1 MNRQL
6 SEVIKH
12 WDHISPV
19 VAEPKTKKQYELLLK
34 QWEQLVELVGDDE
47 NHKLVGLLDV
57 ISHFLEQY
65 KQKHQTKEPKATGL
79 EVLKLLMESHQLR
92 QQELP
97 ELGSQ
102 GVVSEIL
109 NGKRQLNVRQ
119 IKGLAIRFKISPL
132 SFFDYC

>member
-12 WDHISPV
+12 WQYISPIV
-19 VAEPKTKKQYELLLK
+19 SEPKNKKQYDLLFR
-34 QWEQLVELVGDDE
+34 QWEQLVELIGDDE

-57 ISHFLEQY
+57 VSHFLEQY
-65 KQKHQTKEPKATGL
+65 NQKYQPTTVISTGL
-79 EVLKLLMESHQLR
+79 EVLKLLMEVNHLR
-92 QQELP
+92 QQDLP

-109 NGKRQLNVRQ
+109 SGKRQLNIRQ
-119 IKGLAIRFKISPL
+119 IKELARKFKVVPGTFL
-132 SFFDYC
+132 

>member
-12 WDHISPV
+12 WNYISPV
-19 VAEPKTKKQYELLLK
+19 VGEPKTKKQYELLLK
-34 QWEQLVELVGDDE
+34 QWEQLVELIGDDE

-65 KQKHQTKEPKATGL
+65 NQKHQLTPSKATGL
-79 EVLKLLMESHQLR
+79 EVLKLLMEANQLR
-92 QQELP
+92 QQDLP

-109 NGKRQLNVRQ
+109 SGKRQLNIGKSR
-119 IKGLAIRFKISPL
+119 S
-132 SFFDYC
+132 

>member
-12 WDHISPV
+12 WQYISPIV
-19 VAEPKTKKQYELLLK
+19 SEPKNKKQYDLLFR
-34 QWEQLVELVGDDE
+34 QWEQLVELIGDDE

-57 ISHFLEQY
+57 VSHFLEQY
-65 KQKHQTKEPKATGL
+65 NQKYQPTAVISTGL
-79 EVLKLLMESHQLR
+79 EVLKLLMEVNHLR
-92 QQELP
+92 QQDLP

-109 NGKRQLNVRQ
+109 SGKRQLNIRQ
-119 IKGLAIRFKISPL
+119 IKELARKFKVAPETFL
-132 SFFDYC
+132 